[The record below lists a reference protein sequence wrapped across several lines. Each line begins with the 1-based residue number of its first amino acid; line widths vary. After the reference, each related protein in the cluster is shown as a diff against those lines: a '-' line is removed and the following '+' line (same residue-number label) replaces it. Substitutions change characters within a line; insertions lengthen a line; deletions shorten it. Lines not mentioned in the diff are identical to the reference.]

1 MDSRIHGNDIGF
13 FMENNLNIV
22 KNCPVCGSNNY
33 IKVLTASDYL
43 VSGELFDIME
53 CNDCSLRFTSPI
65 PDENEIGKYYK
76 SDKYI
81 SHAKRIT
88 SIFDVVYK
96 IVRIFT
102 LSSKRKIVKR
112 ISQKQSG
119 TLLDIGCGTGDFLK
133 IMQKSGWEVTGVE
146 EGAEVREIAET
157 NTDSTIMNQ
166 KGFFKSEQKYDVITL
181 WHSLEHLNTLTRFL
195 EKISISLNANGVIII
210 AVPNYKSFDAEY
222 YKQDWAAYDVPR
234 HLYHFSFEAMVKL
247 IGKFGFEL
255 TDYKQL
261 PFDPFYVSLL
271 SETKVREKH
280 NILKA
285 LWIGW
290 KSYWLGRKAA
300 ERGSSILYI
309 FKGLN
314 PIIDN
319 RG

>member
-1 MDSRIHGNDIGF
+1 MDSRIHGNDIGL
-13 FMENNLNIV
+13 FMRNNLNIV
-22 KNCPVCGSNNY
+22 DNCPACGSSKFN
-33 IKVLTASDYL
+33 KVLTASDYL
-43 VSGELFDIME
+43 VSNESFEIME

-65 PDENEIGKYYK
+65 PDENEIGNYYK
-76 SDKYI
+76 SDRYI
-81 SHAKRIT
+81 SHAKRVT
-88 SIFDVVYK
+88 SIFDIVYK
-96 IVRIFT
+96 IVRKFT
-102 LSSKRKIVKR
+102 LRSKRKIVKR
-112 ISQKQSG
+112 ISQKQNG

-234 HLYHFSFEAMVKL
+234 HLYHFSFDAMVKL
-247 IGKFGFEL
+247 MRKFSFEL
-255 TDYKQL
+255 IEHQQL

-271 SETKVREKH
+271 SETKVRKKH
-280 NILKA
+280 NIIKA

-290 KSYWLGRKAA
+290 KSYWQGRKDA
-300 ERGSSILYI
+300 ERSSSILYA
-309 FKGLN
+309 FEKLKAES
-314 PIIDN
+314 
-319 RG
+319 

>member
-1 MDSRIHGNDIGF
+1 MDFPRCIGGNDIGF

-43 VSGELFDIME
+43 VSNESFEIME

-65 PDENEIGKYYK
+65 PDSNEVVNYYK

-81 SHAKRIT
+81 SHAKRVT
-88 SIFDVVYK
+88 SIFDIVYK
-96 IVRIFT
+96 IVRKFT
-102 LSSKRKIVKR
+102 LRSKRKIVKR

-119 TLLDIGCGTGDFLK
+119 MLLDIGCGTGEFLK
-133 IMQKSGWEVTGVE
+133 TMQQSGWEVTGVE

-247 IGKFGFEL
+247 MGKFGFEL
-255 TDYKQL
+255 MHSKQL
-261 PFDPFYVSLL
+261 PFDPFYVALL
-271 SETKVREKH
+271 SELWVRKKH
-280 NILKA
+280 NIVKA
-285 LWIGW
+285 LIVGW
-290 KSYWLGRKAA
+290 ESFVAGHKDAK
-300 ERGSSILYI
+300 RGSSILYI
-309 FKGLN
+309 FKKLKTES
-314 PIIDN
+314 
-319 RG
+319 

>member
-22 KNCPVCGSNNY
+22 KNCPACGSSKFN
-33 IKVLTASDYL
+33 KVLTASDYL
-43 VSGELFDIME
+43 VSNESFEIME

-88 SIFDVVYK
+88 SIFDIVYK

-102 LSSKRKIVKR
+102 LSSKRNIVKR

-133 IMQKSGWEVTGVE
+133 IMKQSGWNINGVE
-146 EGAEVREIAET
+146 VNAGARKLAQT
-157 NTDSTIMNQ
+157 NTGSIILDQTE
-166 KGFFKSEQKYDVITL
+166 FFESEQKYDVITL

-195 EKISISLNANGVIII
+195 EKISVSLNANGVVMI

-234 HLYHFSFEAMVKL
+234 HLYHFSFESMVKL
-247 IGKFGFEL
+247 MEKLGFGLIE
-255 TDYKQL
+255 YKQL

-271 SETKVREKH
+271 SELSVRKKH
-280 NILKA
+280 NIIKA

-290 KSYWLGRKAA
+290 RSYWQGWKDV
-300 ERGSSILYI
+300 EKGSSILYI
-309 FKGLN
+309 FRATENTEKN
-314 PIIDN
+314 N
-319 RG
+319 

>member
-22 KNCPVCGSNNY
+22 KNCPACGSSKFN
-33 IKVLTASDYL
+33 KVLTTSDYL
-43 VSGELFDIME
+43 VSNESFEIME

-102 LSSKRKIVKR
+102 LSSKRNIVKR

-133 IMQKSGWEVTGVE
+133 IMKQSGWNITGVE
-146 EGAEVREIAET
+146 INESVRNLAQA
-157 NTDSTIMNQ
+157 NTGSIILDQTE
-166 KGFFKSEQKYDVITL
+166 FFESEQKYDVITL

-195 EKISISLNANGVIII
+195 EKISISLNANGVVII

-222 YKQDWAAYDVPR
+222 YQQDWAAYDVPR
-234 HLYHFSFEAMVKL
+234 HLYHFSFDAMVKL
-247 IGKFGFEL
+247 MRKFSFEL
-255 TDYKQL
+255 IEHQQL
-261 PFDPFYVSLL
+261 PFDPFYVALL
-271 SETKVREKH
+271 SELSVRKKH
-280 NILKA
+280 NIIKA

-290 KSYWLGRKAA
+290 KSYWQGRKDAK
-300 ERGSSILYI
+300 RSSSILYA
-309 FKGLN
+309 FEKLKAES
-314 PIIDN
+314 
-319 RG
+319 